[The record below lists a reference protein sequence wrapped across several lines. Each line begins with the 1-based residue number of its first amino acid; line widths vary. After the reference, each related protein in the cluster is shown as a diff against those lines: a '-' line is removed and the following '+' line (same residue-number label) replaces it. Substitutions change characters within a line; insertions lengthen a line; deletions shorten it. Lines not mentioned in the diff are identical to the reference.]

1 MASCSFT
8 FSAPPTLGILCALI
22 RHIHQNKSSA
32 TSAQILQENH
42 WSLRQVF
49 SFLVGKQQMDNF
61 LPSKPLD
68 SKNVQFPHYQRP
80 VTVLGHS

>member
-22 RHIHQNKSSA
+22 RHIHQNKSSE
-32 TSAQILQENH
+32 QILQENH

-61 LPSKPLD
+61 LPSKIEHE
-68 SKNVQFPHYQRP
+68 SVIY
-80 VTVLGHS
+80 